1 MSINKYNIDEEN
13 TKFSFKNY
21 IKALRY
27 LKKYKWQILLLF
39 IIDTIVMGSNLLVIK
54 QMQYILDNALG
65 NTNYSIIYN
74 SLLIMIVLVIVFITS
89 DLIEKRYILKV
100 NQNIV
105 IDIKNDLFTHIQ
117 KLPFEYF
124 DTRPH
129 GKILVRLTEYAE
141 SVANLIT
148 SRLLT
153 IVFLILN
160 MSLTLVFMIITDS
173 KLTLIVLAGV
183 VILTLIMLATA
194 NKKRRYKM
202 LINNKYSNY
211 SAYKLETLRGIETT
225 KVFNRENYNIN
236 IHNSLLNEFNN
247 SRAKFLWLS
256 NSGWYIGYI
265 ISHVTTVA
273 ISFVGAMFLYPSIS
287 IGTIIAMGE
296 YANNFWEPIRTIFK
310 IIDEFIE
317 GMTNL
322 ERIIET
328 IDEPI
333 TILDSKDAKEYN
345 IKGNIKF
352 ENVDFSYLPDKKVLK
367 NINFEIKENEKIALV
382 GETGSGKSTIANLI
396 CRFYEINKGNIKI
409 DGINIKDIKL
419 KSIRSQITIMQ
430 QEIFLFSKTIMD
442 NLMYG
447 NDKITKE
454 EVIEICK
461 NINLHNWIMKFP
473 KGYDTILDE
482 NGSNLSDGEKQILCY
497 ARSIINK
504 PKILILDEATSKI
517 DTRTEKMLQKLTEKI
532 TENKTVIIIAHR
544 LSTITKCDRIFF
556 IKNKKVSEIGTHE
569 ELMNKKGDYYN
580 LYTSQI
586 LERKD

>member
-1 MSINKYNIDEEN
+1 
-13 TKFSFKNY
+13 
-21 IKALRY
+21 
-27 LKKYKWQILLLF
+27 
-39 IIDTIVMGSNLLVIK
+39 
-54 QMQYILDNALG
+54 
-65 NTNYSIIYN
+65 
-74 SLLIMIVLVIVFITS
+74 
-89 DLIEKRYILKV
+89 
-100 NQNIV
+100 
-105 IDIKNDLFTHIQ
+105 
-117 KLPFEYF
+117 
-124 DTRPH
+124 
-129 GKILVRLTEYAE
+129 
-141 SVANLIT
+141 
-148 SRLLT
+148 
-153 IVFLILN
+153 
-160 MSLTLVFMIITDS
+160 
-173 KLTLIVLAGV
+173 
-183 VILTLIMLATA
+183 
-194 NKKRRYKM
+194 
-202 LINNKYSNY
+202 
-211 SAYKLETLRGIETT
+211 
-225 KVFNRENYNIN
+225 
-236 IHNSLLNEFNN
+236 
-247 SRAKFLWLS
+247 
-256 NSGWYIGYI
+256 
-265 ISHVTTVA
+265 
-273 ISFVGAMFLYPSIS
+273 
-287 IGTIIAMGE
+287 
-296 YANNFWEPIRTIFK
+296 
-310 IIDEFIE
+310 
-317 GMTNL
+317 MTNL

>member
-1 MSINKYNIDEEN
+1 MSINKYDIDEKN
-13 TKFSFKNY
+13 TKFSLKNY

-39 IIDTIVMGSNLLVIK
+39 IIDTIVMGANLLVIN
-54 QMQYILDNALG
+54 QMQYILDNSLG
-65 NTNYSIIYN
+65 NTNYSIIYK
-74 SLLIMIVLVIVFITS
+74 SFLIMVLLVIVYITS
-89 DLIEKRYILKV
+89 DLIEKKYILKV

-105 IDIKNDLFTHIQ
+105 VDIKNDLFTHIQ

-124 DTRPH
+124 DRRPH

-148 SRLLT
+148 NRLLT
-153 IVFLILN
+153 IIFLILN
-160 MSLTLVFMIITDS
+160 MSLTLVFMLITNL
-173 KLTLIVLAGV
+173 KLTVIVLAGV
-183 VILTLIMLATA
+183 IILTLIMIATA
-194 NKKRRYKM
+194 NKKRKYKM

-225 KVFNRENYNIN
+225 KAFNREKYNIN

-247 SRAKFLWLS
+247 YRSKFTWLS
-256 NSGWYIGYI
+256 NSGWYISYI
-265 ISHVTTVA
+265 ISHVTTAA
-273 ISFVGAMFLYPSIS
+273 ISFVGAMFLYPTIS

-333 TILDSKDAKEYN
+333 TILDSENAKEYN

-352 ENVDFSYLPDKKVLK
+352 ENVDFSYVSDKKVLED
-367 NINFEIKENEKIALV
+367 ISFEIKENEKIALV

-396 CRFYEINKGNIKI
+396 CRFYEIDKGNIKI

-419 KSIRSQITIMQ
+419 KSIRSKITIMQ
-430 QEIFLFSKTIMD
+430 QETFLFSKTIID

-447 NDKITKE
+447 NDKITRE

-461 NINLHNWIMKFP
+461 NINIHNWIMKFP
-473 KGYDTILDE
+473 KGYDTMLNA
-482 NGSNLSDGEKQILCY
+482 NGTNLSDGEKQIICY
-497 ARSIINK
+497 ARTIINK

-517 DTRTEKMLQKLTEKI
+517 DTRTEKMLQKLTKKM
-532 TENKTVIIIAHR
+532 TEDKTVIIIAHR
-544 LSTITKCDRIFF
+544 LSTITNCDKIFF
-556 IKNKKVSEIGTHE
+556 IKNKRVAEEGKHE

-586 LERKD
+586 LEI